1 MSRRRSA
8 GLASFALAPILA
20 VGVFFALAFAVHNL
34 VVAAIVA
41 LAVAAV
47 VAALGSRRAG
57 YGGGEGEKVA
67 SWTIG
72 SLAAS
77 AIAIVVTL
85 AIAIAITI
93 ATCEDCFR

>member
-57 YGGGEGEKVA
+57 YGGEGEKVA
-67 SWTIG
+67 GWTIG
-72 SLAAS
+72 SLGAS
-77 AIAIVVTL
+77 AIAIMVAL

-93 ATCEDCFR
+93 PTCEDRFR